1 MAEPKNPKMRLQWQD
16 GVGNML
22 VLEEEE
28 NQDKKTVRLADVDVG
43 WAFAVAGLVVIII
56 FALCMMARC
65 RLSMFTRRRKK
76 ILKAKKKSIIV
87 KEKKGKAEKP
97 SEVKKVMAISATNKE
112 QDKASDKKLTKKDFI
127 IDMIDSALDPCSGDF
142 ECDTEDINCSLE
154 SIDRAGEEQM
164 LRRASGVSVTL
175 SLVFDKE
182 IDRPVFVKHKAGKS
196 NIM

>member
-76 ILKAKKKSIIV
+76 IMKAKKKSIAD
-87 KEKKGKAEKP
+87 KEKKDKAAKP
-97 SEVKKVMAISATNKE
+97 SEVKKVMAISATSKE
-112 QDKASDKKLTKKDFI
+112 QEKVKKLTKKDFI
-127 IDMIDSALDPCSGDF
+127 IDMIDSALDPCSG
-142 ECDTEDINCSLE
+142 EDTEDINCSLE

-182 IDRPVFVKHKAGKS
+182 SDRPVFVKQKV
-196 NIM
+196 

>member
-76 ILKAKKKSIIV
+76 ILKAKKKSIV
-87 KEKKGKAEKP
+87 KEKKDKAEKP

>member
-76 ILKAKKKSIIV
+76 IMKAKKKSVIV
-87 KEKKGKAEKP
+87 KEKKDKAEKP
-97 SEVKKVMAISATNKE
+97 SEVQKVMAISATNKE
-112 QDKASDKKLTKKDFI
+112 QTKASAKKLTKKDFI
-127 IDMIDSALDPCSGDF
+127 IDMIDSALDPCSGEF

-182 IDRPVFVKHKAGKS
+182 SDRPVFVKHKA
-196 NIM
+196 

>member
-127 IDMIDSALDPCSGDF
+127 IDMIDPALDPCSGDF